1 LALLLVI
8 ELRRR
13 LKEKGEIASWDEI
26 IRDLRSLQAIKIK
39 IDGKSFLLRSDFE
52 VAHKCFMAV
61 GLKPPPQ
68 ISQM

>member
-1 LALLLVI
+1 VI

-52 VAHKCFMAV
+52 GVAHKCFMAV